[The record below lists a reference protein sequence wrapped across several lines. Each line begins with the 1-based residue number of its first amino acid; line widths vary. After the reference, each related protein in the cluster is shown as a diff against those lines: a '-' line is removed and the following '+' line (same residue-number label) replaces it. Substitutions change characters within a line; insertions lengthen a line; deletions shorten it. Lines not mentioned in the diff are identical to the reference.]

1 MLKVLDNFLPQNQF
15 KPIQDFF
22 FSGELYWLWND
33 SIAGENDSLN
43 NFQFNHVFFNTRNP
57 YLDRKYSPY
66 CNYLKPIFI
75 KLAPMYMLR
84 VKANLRPRTSFPH
97 KANWHTDIDIDSL
110 TAIYYMNSNNG
121 YTEFESGEIVNTVE
135 NRIVIFNSN
144 LNHRGVSC
152 TDQKRRIVLNINYVP
167 GTIIDGSKYIPDQP
181 MNSQKI
187 LKIYMKAQECTSRDK
202 AKKLIKKYN
211 KKIRRISILNDY

>member
-1 MLKVLDNFLPQNQF
+1 
-15 KPIQDFF
+15 
-22 FSGELYWLWND
+22 
-33 SIAGENDSLN
+33 
-43 NFQFNHVFFNTRNP
+43 
-57 YLDRKYSPY
+57 
-66 CNYLKPIFI
+66 
-75 KLAPMYMLR
+75 MLR

-121 YTEFESGEIVNTVE
+121 YTEFESGEIVNTIE

-167 GTIIDGSKYIPDQP
+167 GTIIDGSKYIPD
-181 MNSQKI
+181 
-187 LKIYMKAQECTSRDK
+187 
-202 AKKLIKKYN
+202 
-211 KKIRRISILNDY
+211 

>member
-22 FSGELYWLWND
+22 FSGELDWRWND
-33 SIAGENDSLN
+33 SIAGKNDSLN

-66 CNYLKPIFI
+66 SNYLKPIFL
-75 KLAPMYMLR
+75 KLAPMYTLR

-97 KANWHTDIDIDSL
+97 KGNWHTDIDIDSL
-110 TAIYYMNSNNG
+110 TAIYYLNSNNG
-121 YTEFESGEIVNTVE
+121 YTEFESGEIINTIE
-135 NRIVIFNSN
+135 NRIIIFDSN
-144 LNHRGVSC
+144 LKHRGVSC

-167 GTIIDGSKYIPDQP
+167 GTITDGSTYIP
-181 MNSQKI
+181 
-187 LKIYMKAQECTSRDK
+187 T
-202 AKKLIKKYN
+202 
-211 KKIRRISILNDY
+211 